1 MSSKRLS
8 LNPLQGCYSISGDE
22 ILLHIEACDTIRSA
36 ATEQGFTERHR
47 FVMDGRSDWS
57 EVFEVSQALSLF
69 GDKRLIDISI
79 PTGKPG
85 RQGAEA
91 ILQLLTQHSGPAAD
105 TVFLLQ
111 LPRLDR
117 STRSSKWAKAL
128 ESQSQWLE
136 VPTINKG
143 QLPNWLQQRA
153 QQNQQHLDNDALHW
167 FSQQVEGNLLAAHQE
182 LQKMSLLYPTGTL
195 NLEQVQAAVL
205 NVARYNVFDLREAM
219 LVGDAKRALTILHGL
234 RGEGEAL
241 PLVLWAIGDE
251 IRLLASLSA
260 LQQSGGNIQQA
271 LRSQRVFGPRE
282 QHLMRCL
289 QRIPPQVWPAAVRH
303 AHEVDQIIKGLHV
316 SGSLDDPWEEA
327 ARLCL
332 RIALAPSL

>member
-1 MSSKRLS
+1 MFNTRLS
-8 LNPLQGCYSISGDE
+8 LTPLQSFYSISGDE
-22 ILLHIEACDTIRSA
+22 ILLHIEACDAIRLA
-36 ATEQGFTERHR
+36 ASQQGFTERHR
-47 FVMDGRSDWS
+47 FIMDGRSDWS
-57 EVFEVSQALSLF
+57 EVFETSQALSLF

-85 RQGAEA
+85 RQGSEA
-91 ILQLLTQHSGPAAD
+91 IQQLIEQHNKTAVD

-117 STRSSKWAKAL
+117 ATRSSKWAKAL
-128 ESQSQWLE
+128 EKQSQWLE
-136 VPTINKG
+136 VPTINKN

-153 QQNQQHLDNDALHW
+153 QQNQQQFNNDALHW

-182 LQKMSLLYPTGTL
+182 IQKIALLYPTGTL

-219 LVGDAKRALTILHGL
+219 LQGDAKRALTILHGL

-260 LQQSGGNIQQA
+260 LQQSGGNLSHA
-271 LRSQRVFGPRE
+271 LRAQRVFGPRE
-282 QHLMRCL
+282 QHIMRCL
-289 QRIPPQVWPAAVRH
+289 QRTPPKVWPTAVRH
-303 AHEVDQIIKGLHV
+303 AHEVDQLIKGLPV
-316 SGSLDDPWEEA
+316 PGCLDDPWEEA

-332 RIALAPSL
+332 RIALAH

>member
-1 MSSKRLS
+1 MSSLRL
-8 LNPLQGCYSISGDE
+8 PLTPLHSCYSISGDE
-22 ILLHIEACDTIRSA
+22 ILLHIEACDAVRAA
-36 ATEQGFTERHR
+36 ATEQGFIERHR

-91 ILQLLTQHSGPAAD
+91 ILQLVAHYTGPATDNA
-105 TVFLLQ
+105 FLFQ

-136 VPTINKG
+136 VPTVNKN

-153 QQNQQHLDNDALHW
+153 QQNQQRFDTEALHW

-182 LQKMSLLYPTGTL
+182 IQKMALLYPEGTL
-195 NLEQVQAAVL
+195 DLSQVQAAVL

-219 LVGDAKRALTILHGL
+219 LLGDAKRALTILHGL

-260 LQQSGGNIQQA
+260 LQQSGGNLQHA
-271 LRSQRVFGPRE
+271 LRAQRVFGPRE
-282 QHLMRCL
+282 QQLMRCL
-289 QRIPPQVWPAAVRH
+289 QRIPPQAWPAAVRH
-303 AHEVDQIIKGLHV
+303 AHEVDQIIKGLPV
-316 SGSLDDPWEEA
+316 SGCLENPWEEA

-332 RIALAPSL
+332 RIALAP

>member
-1 MSSKRLS
+1 MSTTRLS
-8 LNPLQGCYSISGDE
+8 LDPLQSCYCISGDE
-22 ILLHIEACDTIRSA
+22 ILLHIEACDAIRAA
-36 ATEQGFTERHR
+36 ATQQGFIERHR

-57 EVFEVSQALSLF
+57 EVFETTQALSLF

-85 RQGAEA
+85 RQGADA
-91 ILQLLTQHSGPAAD
+91 LQQLLERYSGPATD
-105 TVFLLQ
+105 TVFLFQ

-117 STRSSKWAKAL
+117 NTRSSKWAKAL
-128 ESQSQWLE
+128 ETQSQWLE
-136 VPTINKG
+136 VPTINKN

-153 QQNQQHLDNDALHW
+153 QHNQQRFDNEALQW
-167 FSQQVEGNLLAAHQE
+167 LSQQVEGNLLAAHQE
-182 LQKMSLLYPTGTL
+182 LQKMALLYPSGPL

-219 LVGDAKRALTILHGL
+219 LLGDAKRALTILHGL

-260 LQQSGGNIQQA
+260 LQQSGGNLQQA
-271 LRSQRVFGPRE
+271 MRAQRVFGPRE
-282 QHLMRCL
+282 QQLMRCL
-289 QRIPPQVWPAAVRH
+289 QRIPPKTWPAAVRH
-303 AHEVDQIIKGLHV
+303 AHEVDQLIKGLHV
-316 SGSLDDPWEEA
+316 SGSLDNPWEEA

-332 RIALAPSL
+332 RIALAS